1 MVKIKADQYWEWRT
15 TVEEMDHSET
25 KLKLIRMT
33 HALMEKEIENQRL
46 KSAMYKAQI
55 KTQEEQHALAKK
67 NYQELKLRIE
77 KKIGQSLN
85 NCVIDDVTF
94 EVKSLDENSLEQVKS

>member
-15 TVEEMDHSET
+15 TVEEMGHSET
-25 KLKLIRMT
+25 KLKLVRMS

-55 KTQEEQHALAKK
+55 KAHEEQHNLAKK
-67 NYQELKLRIE
+67 NYEELKLRIE

-94 EVKSLDENSLEQVKS
+94 EVKSLDEYNSEQNKS